1 VAETKQRIAND
12 RSAYSALAVSMRC
25 SSIRTTTSAEQGD
38 DFTFWHRE
46 EEIILKNGQSQQR
59 DLSPS

>member
-1 VAETKQRIAND
+1 
-12 RSAYSALAVSMRC
+12 MRC